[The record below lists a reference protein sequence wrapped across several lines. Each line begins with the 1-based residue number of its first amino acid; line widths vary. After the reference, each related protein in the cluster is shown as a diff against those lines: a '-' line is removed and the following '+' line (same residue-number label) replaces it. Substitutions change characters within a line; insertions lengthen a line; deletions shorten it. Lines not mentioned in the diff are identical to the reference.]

1 MNPRIPVNIIRR
13 AGVVIAGLGAAALM
27 LAACSSGGGSAA
39 IGVAGGATNGLQN
52 QTPDQVVRDA
62 VAALR
67 AAKSVQLVVIPPV
80 GPGGPFK
87 LADVQIQGDV
97 AIATFVKKGRA
108 MFEVAIA
115 GKRAYIQFSRE
126 MLRRIGAPGFVKGL
140 MAGHWVRMR
149 RNQVPPRIFKQ
160 SSMASVAARLAHH
173 GPLQAAVRQATLNG
187 RKVVVVTDR
196 RNGAKLYVAN
206 TGRAFPLL
214 VIWPDGRHRIE
225 LTRYGASFPV
235 PTPANTLPGR
245 TSYTAPSLV

>member
-1 MNPRIPVNIIRR
+1 MNITRR
-13 AGVVIAGLGAAALM
+13 AGALIAVLGAVALI
-27 LAACSSGGGSAA
+27 LAACSPGGGGPGGSGGSAA
-39 IGVAGGATNGLQN
+39 IGAAGGAANGLQN

-80 GPGGPFK
+80 GSGGPFK
-87 LADVQIQGDV
+87 LADVQVQGDV

-108 MFEVAIA
+108 MFEVAVV

-126 MLRRIGAPGFVKGL
+126 MLRRISAPGFVKGL
-140 MAGHWVRMR
+140 MAGHWVRVR
-149 RNQVPPRIFKQ
+149 GNEVPPGIFKQ
-160 SSMASVAARLAHH
+160 SPVASVAARLAHH

-196 RNGAKLYVAN
+196 KNGAKLYVAN
-206 TGRAFPLL
+206 TGRAYPLL
-214 VIWPDGRHRIE
+214 VTWPDGHRIE
-225 LTRYGASFPV
+225 LTRYGTTFPV

-245 TSYTAPSLV
+245 TSYTGPSLI